1 MTPSATN
8 LTNRSAFS
16 VTLLMAVTL
25 FTFVMQKPVL
35 LISGTFACAAYALVC
50 FRKSRF
56 CRDQLVL
63 FLVACMLFTP
73 GLING
78 SHGFSPFFYFFST
91 LMTFFAAEAV
101 CRNSPDVLLISLRLI
116 YAASVTAIAC
126 ALYLYWSTPDPLG
139 EVIPGSSA
147 NGIPSYLI
155 VIQVALSLCN
165 YVVSRRLPI
174 LSPVITCAVAFFGY
188 GRGSLIVSGLIAV
201 LSLILNIR
209 LTGSTNRL
217 YKLLSIFL
225 LLVVGTG
232 IAWQFEQIT
241 DLLTL
246 YTKFGLG
253 FVDYNRIEIW
263 QQYLEKID
271 PWSLLVGADYAGT
284 VIDMQYDGNPHIS
297 FIRTHA
303 YFGLPITLLALASP
317 LFILSSRKIVFAK
330 IVFFS
335 FIVVSLIRASSEP
348 IFFPTLLDFYYFLYF
363 FLYFRYAP
371 TRESRHAVL
380 PKRRMEASL

>member
-1 MTPSATN
+1 
-8 LTNRSAFS
+8 
-16 VTLLMAVTL
+16 
-25 FTFVMQKPVL
+25 
-35 LISGTFACAAYALVC
+35 
-50 FRKSRF
+50 
-56 CRDQLVL
+56 
-63 FLVACMLFTP
+63 
-73 GLING
+73 
-78 SHGFSPFFYFFST
+78 
-91 LMTFFAAEAV
+91 MTFFAAEAV